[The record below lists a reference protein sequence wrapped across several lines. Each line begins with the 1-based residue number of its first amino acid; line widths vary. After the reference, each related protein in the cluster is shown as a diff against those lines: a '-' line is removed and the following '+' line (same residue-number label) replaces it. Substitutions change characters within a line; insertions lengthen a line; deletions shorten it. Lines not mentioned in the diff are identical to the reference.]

1 VWYNPD
7 VAERAI
13 IKPDDEY
20 VVSRLIDYYLL
31 GWERGPIFSP
41 FDLRWV
47 LLPTP
52 PLRTDV
58 EQAVTNLRQTR
69 LAPFLEKAGLFTEL
83 SALPEDLF
91 RERIL
96 RLRCYLAEP
105 DEPSEELLNKLR
117 LIASLSGLLL
127 EALREGFSPLKL
139 KSALRPLRKSL
150 AVITPELH
158 TLLYSLAEHL
168 SLIGEN
174 SPEESDALERE
185 TRYRC
190 VEWLGR
196 LHAYWYA
203 LLG

>member
-1 VWYNPD
+1 MVK
-7 VAERAI
+7 RI
-13 IKPDDEY
+13 DEHEEY
-20 VVSRLIDYYLL
+20 IVSRLIDYYLL
-31 GWERGPIFSP
+31 GWEPHPFFSP

-47 LLPTP
+47 PLTPT

-58 EQAVTNLRQTR
+58 EQAITNLRQTR
-69 LAPFLEKAGLFTEL
+69 LAPFLEKAGLLTEL
-83 SALPEDLF
+83 SALPEDMF

-117 LIASLSGLLL
+117 LIANLSRLLS
-127 EALREGFSPLKL
+127 ESLREGLSPLEL
-139 KSALRPLRKSL
+139 KRALRPLRKSL

-174 SPEESDALERE
+174 SPEELNALERE

-190 VEWLGR
+190 WEWLGR